1 MTDPEFK
8 RAIEEIKLRAP
19 IEDVV
24 RQRVPELRQ
33 RGRLYEACCPF
44 HEEKTPSFKVDPAKG
59 TWSCYGACAA
69 YGDAISFVERMDGV
83 EFFEALQILADQTG
97 VEIPRSKRGGGA
109 SDEHADGLSLLKRV
123 SAWYIERL
131 ADPEAEPARRYL
143 AERGFDKETI
153 HSFGVGWAPSSG
165 QGLVQWARAEGL
177 EFKDLDKPGL
187 ARRNERGAYDF
198 FRERL
203 MFPIRDHR
211 GRTVGFGGRTL
222 KEGKDAG
229 PKYVNSTE
237 SPWFQKGTLVYGLDL
252 ATSEARK
259 SRHLILVEGYTD
271 VMAAH
276 QKGLKNTAAILGTA
290 TTERHAKVL
299 RRVGADRI
307 SLVFDGDVAGQKA
320 AYKALDGL
328 LPQDFNL
335 DVLQPPGGQDP
346 CDVLMS
352 EGRAPFEAALKE
364 AQSWLDYV
372 CSGLQELHGSELSK
386 AVDEVLALF
395 LQVKAPVHRE
405 DLLRQL
411 AVRLEMNVETL
422 RAQMAMTPEA
432 RIAVRDAERK
442 RSEAANAPLQADISA
457 PEEADAPSERA
468 IVSPRVRKAWGQIA
482 GALLLDPSL
491 VPIAAPWVKRCESED
506 IQRVLEAILELHTDI
521 DADITPGTV
530 MTVLV
535 GHPAREIVGKI
546 VQHSE
551 SAESPRLLLDDAISF
566 LKRTKLEAERETIQG
581 RLSDAKIEKSE
592 QKDLLQRF
600 MVIQEELQKIQLT
613 TGALASSY

>member
-8 RAIEEIKLRAP
+8 RAIEEIKLRAL

-59 TWSCYGACAA
+59 TWNCYGACGEG
-69 YGDAISFVERMDGV
+69 GDVISFVQKMDGV
-83 EFFEALQILADQTG
+83 EFFEALSILADQTG
-97 VEIPRSKRGGGA
+97 VEIPRSKGGGRA

-123 SAWYIERL
+123 GAWYIERL
-131 ADPEAEPARRYL
+131 ADPEAEPARQYL

-153 HSFGVGWAPSSG
+153 RSFGVGWAPQSG

-198 FRERL
+198 FRGRL

-222 KEGKDAG
+222 KEGEGAG

-252 ATSEARK
+252 ATPEARK

-276 QKGLKNTAAILGTA
+276 QKGLKNTAAVLGTA
-290 TTERHAKVL
+290 TTDRHAKIL
-299 RRVGADRI
+299 KRVGADRI
-307 SLVFDGDVAGQKA
+307 SLVFDGDLAGQNA
-320 AYKALDGL
+320 AYKALKGL

-352 EGRAPFEAALKE
+352 EGRAPFEAALQE
-364 AQSWLDYV
+364 AQAWLDYV
-372 CSGLQELHGSELSK
+372 CSGLQELHGGELSK

-411 AVRLEMNVETL
+411 GERLGMNVETL

-442 RSEAANAPLQADISA
+442 RNEAASAAPQ
-457 PEEADAPSERA
+457 ADAPVAKERGAVSEQPV
-468 IVSPRVRKAWGQIA
+468 VSPRVRKAWGQIA
-482 GALLLDPSL
+482 GALLLDSSL
-491 VPIAAPWVKRCESED
+491 VPIASPWVKRCESED
-506 IQRVLEAILELHTDI
+506 IQRVLEAILELHADI
-521 DADITPGTV
+521 EAEITPGTV
-530 MTVLV
+530 MTALV
-535 GHPAREIVGKI
+535 DHPSREIVGKI

-551 SAESPRLLLDDAISF
+551 SAESPRLLLNDAISF
-566 LKRTKLEAERETIQG
+566 LKRTYLEAERDTIQA
-581 RLSDAKIEKSE
+581 RLSGSEIDETE
-592 QKDLLQRF
+592 QKNLLQRF
-600 MVIQEELQKIQLT
+600 MVIQEELQKIHKAT
-613 TGALASSY
+613 EALASTY